1 MENRAQKSNDL
12 VDLTDDRV
20 DSLAALITVSAEQLQ
35 DRLRAGEALSSGSA
49 RSAELIEAVFGSG
62 SPSVESY
69 LASHSGELQAA

>member
-1 MENRAQKSNDL
+1 MENKAQKSNDL

-20 DSLAALITVSAEQLQ
+20 DSLSALITVSAEQLQ

-49 RSAELIEAVFGSG
+49 RSAELIEAVFGG

-69 LASHSGELQAA
+69 LASRSGELQAA